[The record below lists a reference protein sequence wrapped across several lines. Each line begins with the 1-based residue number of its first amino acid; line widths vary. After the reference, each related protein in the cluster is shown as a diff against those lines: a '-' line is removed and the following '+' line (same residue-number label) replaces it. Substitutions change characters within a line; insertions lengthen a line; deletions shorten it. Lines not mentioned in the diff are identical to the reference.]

1 MVFGTIIR
9 VENQPGKIMSIS
21 AWWYDEDHAILYM
34 AFDPGW
40 TIQQWFDIVPRVH
53 AMLDDADGPASAI
66 VDYRRAEDYAPPG
79 IISQLGAMAAAMQH
93 HRLSGLMVFVG
104 CGGLCRC
111 SAGHL
116 LTGVSAGA
124 PGRERRGSRGDHP
137 HPALERVMNFLR
149 LIHA

>member
-1 MVFGTIIR
+1 
-9 VENQPGKIMSIS
+9 MSIS

-104 CGGLCRC
+104 AVGFAAVVLDIFSQVYLRV
-111 SAGHL
+111 HL
-116 LTGVSAGA
+116 AESVEEAEEIIRT
-124 PGRERRGSRGDHP
+124 RR
-137 HPALERVMNFLR
+137 
-149 LIHA
+149 